1 MKNAK
6 RNITLNEKDSIEDM
20 AQTERAL
27 FFAYARALFG
37 ARRKETREMLW
48 KGMERAAK
56 NAFFLAE
63 IAKNTSKKNREIVP
77 KKANNARLKR
87 RKSQFSAP
95 VFFQTAERAF
105 KRLENVVV
113 SDFSFFCFP
122 RHRVGEQRKAPERI
136 S

>member
-6 RNITLNEKDSIEDM
+6 RDITLNEKDSIEDM

-37 ARRKETREMLW
+37 AGRKETREMRW

-63 IAKNTSKKNREIVP
+63 IATPAISET
-77 KKANNARLKR
+77 ARATMPFTIPAL
-87 RKSQFSAP
+87 
-95 VFFQTAERAF
+95 
-105 KRLENVVV
+105 
-113 SDFSFFCFP
+113 
-122 RHRVGEQRKAPERI
+122 
-136 S
+136 

>member
-6 RNITLNEKDSIEDM
+6 RDITLNEKDSIEDM

-63 IAKNTSKKNREIVP
+63 IAKNTAENR
-77 KKANNARLKR
+77 
-87 RKSQFSAP
+87 
-95 VFFQTAERAF
+95 
-105 KRLENVVV
+105 
-113 SDFSFFCFP
+113 
-122 RHRVGEQRKAPERI
+122 
-136 S
+136 